1 MRVSFLGLGAMGFP
15 MAGHLATAGHSVKV
29 YNRTSAKAERWAQVH
44 KGEIARSIR
53 QAVEGAEIVFLCLGG
68 DEDVRAVL
76 HCEDGILASK
86 DEKEAN
92 KPFILVDHTTT
103 SAELARESTLEAK
116 EKGVAFLDAPVS
128 GGEKGAQDGKLT
140 VMCGGEEQTYQRAL
154 PVMRCYAR
162 ECLLMGKSG
171 SGQLAKMTNQICIA
185 GVLQGLAEGL
195 HFAKRANLDRGKLLE
210 AIRKGAAQSWQMDN
224 RGETMCKGK
233 FDFGFASEWML
244 KDLRYC
250 LEEGRRNG
258 APLALVESVVGY
270 YEELLLLEGGQHRR
284 SDSSALIARF
294 EKTDAQN

>member
-15 MAGHLATAGHSVKV
+15 MAGHLATASPTASPSPCHSVKV
-29 YNRTSAKAERWAQVH
+29 YNRSSEKAARWAKTY
-44 KGEIARSIR
+44 KGEVATSPR
-53 QAVEGAEIVFLCLGG
+53 QAVEGAEVVFLCLGG

-76 HCEDGILASK
+76 HGEEGVLKATNEASV
-86 DEKEAN
+86 
-92 KPFILVDHTTT
+92 LVDHTTT
-103 SAELARESTLEAK
+103 SAQLARETFQAAK
-116 EKGVAFLDAPVS
+116 TAGISFIDAPVS

-140 VMCGGEEQTYQRAL
+140 VMCGGEKPAYERAL
-154 PVMRCYAR
+154 PAMQCYAR
-162 ECLLMGKSG
+162 ECLLMGESG
-171 SGQLAKMTNQICIA
+171 SGQLAKMVNQICIA

-195 HFAKRANLDRGKLLE
+195 HFAKRAKLDRGKLLQ

-224 RGETMCKGK
+224 RGETMCEGK

-258 APLALVESVVGY
+258 APLALVEEVVGY
-270 YEELLLLEGGQHRR
+270 YEELIALGRHRR

-294 EKTDAQN
+294 EQP

>member
-15 MAGHLATAGHSVKV
+15 MAAHLAEAGHSVKV
-29 YNRTSAKAERWAQVH
+29 YNRSSEKAARWAQAH
-44 KGEIARSIR
+44 KGEIASSPRR
-53 QAVEGAEIVFLCLGG
+53 AAEKAEIVFLCLGG

-76 HCEDGILASK
+76 HS
-86 DEKEAN
+86 DEGVFSGAN
-92 KPFILVDHTTT
+92 KSSILVDHTTT
-103 SAELARESTLEAK
+103 SAELARQTFQTAK
-116 EKGVAFLDAPVS
+116 AKGVAFIDAPVS

-140 VMCGGEEQTYQRAL
+140 VMCGGEEDAYHRAL
-154 PVMRCYAR
+154 PAMRCYAR
-162 ECLLMGKSG
+162 ECLLMGESG
-171 SGQLAKMTNQICIA
+171 SGQLAKMVNQICIA

-195 HFAKRANLDRGKLLE
+195 HFAKRAGLERGRLLE

-258 APLALVESVVGY
+258 TSLALVENVVGY
-270 YEELLLLEGGQHRR
+270 YEELTANGQHRR

-294 EKTDAQN
+294 E